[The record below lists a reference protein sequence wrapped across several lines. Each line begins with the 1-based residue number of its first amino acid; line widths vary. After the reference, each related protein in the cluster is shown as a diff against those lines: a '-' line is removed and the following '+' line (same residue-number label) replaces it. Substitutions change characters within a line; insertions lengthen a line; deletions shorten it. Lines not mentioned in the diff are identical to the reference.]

1 MVPPFFKQFFEK
13 FNGLGP
19 LRKTV
24 TAIGTADQVTVTAE
38 RAGRGT
44 GTLIHDEFV
53 SAQGT
58 SIFRFIVHNNK
69 VFKGFLTSKPF
80 TRILESSTP

>member
-53 SAQGT
+53 AA
-58 SIFRFIVHNNK
+58 
-69 VFKGFLTSKPF
+69 
-80 TRILESSTP
+80 